1 MSGPVRIPIQ
11 PFDRD
16 LRERLSR
23 VIVVPFEQEFKK
35 YGAEASYNPDLMGE
49 VADRVIAFFVGE
61 LLGIQVE
68 LAPQSIIGPGTI
80 VLDATRNTSRNTW

>member
-11 PFDRD
+11 PFNTD
-16 LRERLSR
+16 LRDRLCKT
-23 VIVVPFEQEFKK
+23 IVVPFAQEYKK
-35 YGAEASYNPDLMGE
+35 YGAAADYNPDLMGE

-68 LAPQSIIGPGTI
+68 LAPQSIIGPGTVI
-80 VLDATRNTSRNTW
+80 LDATKDNSGNSW